1 MYFAVFRPVPAVA
14 LANAFNLSTPQSIFA
29 SLFKAPKEQFIK
41 LSQAFV
47 RSFDASIW
55 RTAIRA
61 TSTEPRRSGRWRAVA
76 AASVGNALEWFD
88 YVIYGYFAGHIAQQF
103 FPLGN
108 EVHSLLIAFA
118 TFGITFL
125 VRPVGAIVL
134 GAFADRRGRKAALVL
149 AISLMMFGTAVIA
162 VTPGY
167 AAIGFWAPAVVV
179 AARLVQGIS
188 AGGEFGS
195 ATAFLAE
202 QDPQRRGYFASWQF
216 ASQGLTTVLAA
227 ATGTVLA
234 DVLSAEQM
242 GHWGWRIPFF
252 VGLLIGPIA
261 YYLRR
266 EMDETVEFRTM
277 PDRGKP
283 LRSLSQAKQ
292 KLLVSIG
299 VVVLCTVAMYTTLFM
314 LGFAMRQLGLPQA
327 GSFLA
332 TLLAGALQ
340 IVLVPTFGALSDRLG
355 RRSIMVPAAVVM
367 LLISYPMFA
376 WMAAAPTLQTLLL
389 VQIAL
394 GVVGAAYMGPLPAL
408 MSELFPARMRTTGL
422 ALSYSLAVAI
432 FGGFAPFANVWLI
445 QQTGSNVAPG
455 FYLMAAA
462 AISLLALSVHRRL
475 AP

>member
-1 MYFAVFRPVPAVA
+1 MAIKPTTTVPPV
-14 LANAFNLSTPQSIFA
+14 I
-29 SLFKAPKEQFIK
+29 
-41 LSQAFV
+41 
-47 RSFDASIW
+47 
-55 RTAIRA
+55 
-61 TSTEPRRSGRWRAVA
+61 GRWRAVA

-88 YVIYGYFAGHIAQQF
+88 YVIYGYFAAHIAAQF
-103 FPLGN
+103 FPVGSS
-108 EVHSLLIAFA
+108 VQSLLVAFA

-134 GAFADRRGRKAALVL
+134 GAFADRRGRKAALVV
-149 AISLMMFGTAVIA
+149 AVSLMMLGTAIIA

-167 AAIGFWAPAVVV
+167 TTIGIWAPAAVIV
-179 AARLVQGIS
+179 ARLVQGIS

-202 QDPQRRGYFASWQF
+202 QDPERRGYFASWQF

-234 DVLSAEQM
+234 DLLSAEQM
-242 GHWGWRIPFF
+242 GNWGWRIPFF
-252 VGLLIGPIA
+252 LGLLIGPIA

-266 EMDETVEFRTM
+266 EVDETREFRMM

-283 LRSLSQAKQ
+283 LRDLSHAKQ
-292 KLLVSIG
+292 RLLVSIG

-314 LGFAMRQLGLPQA
+314 PSFAMRQLGLPQA

-332 TLLAGALQ
+332 TLLAGVLQ
-340 IVLVPTFGALSDRLG
+340 IVLVPSFGALSDRYG
-355 RRSIMVPAAVVM
+355 RRSIMVPAAAAM
-367 LLISYPMFA
+367 LLICYPMFA
-376 WMAAAPTLQTLLL
+376 WMAAAPNLQTLLL
-389 VQIAL
+389 VQIAI

-422 ALSYSLAVAI
+422 AVSYSLAVAI

-445 QQTGSNVAPG
+445 QATGSNVAPG

-462 AISLLALSVHRRL
+462 AVSLLALFAHRRL
-475 AP
+475 PP